1 MREWKEDMREVLKE
15 MRGSEG
21 VKEEICK
28 LREKVRG
35 ELSEQGMKMSRVM
48 EELRREVREVRD
60 RKVRW

>member
-15 MRGSEG
+15 MRGLEG
-21 VKEEICK
+21 VKEEISK

-48 EELRREVREVRD
+48 EELRR
-60 RKVRW
+60 